1 MKPMKRL
8 AWTLLLGLVGLALGA
23 RFATFSVEPF
33 GAQRLDLDTG
43 VTTLPQGG
51 ILTDNENGLRL
62 KAAYIA
68 YKEGSFVRAREVE
81 LLSEKERFVAA
92 SLEHD
97 IPKQQALFQDLL
109 FANADFQDLR
119 ADRALALFEE
129 EVVVLKGRVQAKSP
143 RLQAEA
149 LAVDLKAREALA
161 LGSFTYQE
169 GKATLRGQGKDA
181 RLYLRF
187 AGGKVQA
194 TTKLPAQAARPRP
207 TPSASHDPPPLPPQ
221 GEPPR
226 PPPRPP
232 LPHRRLPL
240 RLLLRRGEVA

>member
-1 MKPMKRL
+1 M
-8 AWTLLLGLVGLALGA
+8 
-23 RFATFSVEPF
+23 
-33 GAQRLDLDTG
+33 
-43 VTTLPQGG
+43 
-51 ILTDNENGLRL
+51 
-62 KAAYIA
+62 
-68 YKEGSFVRAREVE
+68 
-81 LLSEKERFVAA
+81 AA

>member
-1 MKPMKRL
+1 MKRL

-43 VTTLPQGG
+43 VTTRPQGG

-194 TTKLPAQAARPRP
+194 TTKLPAQAARLE
-207 TPSASHDPPPLPPQ
+207 AYAK
-221 GEPPR
+221 
-226 PPPRPP
+226 
-232 LPHRRLPL
+232 RLP
-240 RLLLRRGEVA
+240 

>member
-1 MKPMKRL
+1 MKRL

-97 IPKQQALFQDLL
+97 IPKQQALFQ
-109 FANADFQDLR
+109 
-119 ADRALALFEE
+119 E

-149 LAVDLKAREALA
+149 LVVDLKAREALA

-194 TTKLPAQAARPRP
+194 TTKLPAQAARLE
-207 TPSASHDPPPLPPQ
+207 AYAK
-221 GEPPR
+221 
-226 PPPRPP
+226 
-232 LPHRRLPL
+232 RLP
-240 RLLLRRGEVA
+240 

>member
-1 MKPMKRL
+1 MKRL

-51 ILTDNENGLRL
+51 ILTDN
-62 KAAYIA
+62 
-68 YKEGSFVRAREVE
+68 
-81 LLSEKERFVAA
+81 
-92 SLEHD
+92 EHD

-194 TTKLPAQAARPRP
+194 TTKLPAQAARLE
-207 TPSASHDPPPLPPQ
+207 AYAK
-221 GEPPR
+221 
-226 PPPRPP
+226 
-232 LPHRRLPL
+232 RLP
-240 RLLLRRGEVA
+240 

>member
-1 MKPMKRL
+1 MKRL

-51 ILTDNENGLRL
+51 ILTDNEN
-62 KAAYIA
+62 
-68 YKEGSFVRAREVE
+68 
-81 LLSEKERFVAA
+81 
-92 SLEHD
+92 D

-194 TTKLPAQAARPRP
+194 TTKLPAQAARLE
-207 TPSASHDPPPLPPQ
+207 AYAK
-221 GEPPR
+221 
-226 PPPRPP
+226 
-232 LPHRRLPL
+232 RLP
-240 RLLLRRGEVA
+240 

>member
-1 MKPMKRL
+1 MRGASL
-8 AWTLLLGLVGLALGA
+8 VFLLGLALAA
-23 RFATFSVEPF
+23 RFAAFSVEPT
-33 GAQRLDLDTG
+33 GPQRVNLDTG

-51 ILTDNENGLRL
+51 VITDNENGLRL
-62 KAAYIA
+62 KGSYIE
-68 YKEGSFVRAREVE
+68 YKEGAFIRAKGVE
-81 LLSEKERFVAA
+81 LLSEKEAFRAEA
-92 SLEHD
+92 LEHD
-97 IPKQQALFQDLL
+97 IPKQQALFQSLL

-119 ADRALALFEE
+119 ADRALVLFEE

-149 LAVDLKAREALA
+149 LVVDLKAREALA

-194 TTKLPAQAARPRP
+194 TTKLPAQAARLE
-207 TPSASHDPPPLPPQ
+207 AYAK
-221 GEPPR
+221 
-226 PPPRPP
+226 
-232 LPHRRLPL
+232 RLP
-240 RLLLRRGEVA
+240 